1 MASIESIEQLLPQV
15 RRDILRMVH
24 QVNSGHPGGS
34 LGCAEFFVSLYQ
46 HVMDYSTDFSMDGK
60 NEDLFFLS
68 NVKNTHEKIR
78 LIFKKTS
85 CCFSTISSMLGSPLQ
100 YLRHQHRE

>member
-1 MASIESIEQLLPQV
+1 MTAIESTEQLLPQV

-46 HVMDYSTDFSMDGK
+46 HVMVYSTDFSMDGK

-68 NVKNTHEKIR
+68 NAMIYFIGIR
-78 LIFKKTS
+78 LQQQCK
-85 CCFSTISSMLGSPLQ
+85 ISRNHQALNMVGICVLQ
-100 YLRHQHRE
+100 AILNAGL